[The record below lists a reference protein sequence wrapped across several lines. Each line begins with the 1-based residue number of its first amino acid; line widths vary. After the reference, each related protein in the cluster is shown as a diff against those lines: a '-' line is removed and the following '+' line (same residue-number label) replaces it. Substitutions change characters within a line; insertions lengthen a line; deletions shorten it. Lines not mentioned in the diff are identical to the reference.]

1 MKKDYKY
8 LAMNKLNLQPIV
20 LCGGCGSR
28 LWPLSK
34 ESFPKQFLNLI
45 GKNETTLLQETL
57 LRLKKLKNIEDPIFI
72 CNEQH
77 RFIVAEQ
84 IREINI
90 KPKEI
95 ILEPFGRNTAP
106 AIAIGA
112 LRSRYDMDDSVLLV
126 LSSDHIIKDVEKYI
140 EIIQSGYNYALQ
152 DRLVTFGVIPT
163 SPETGYGYIESDEI
177 ISEEKKA
184 YSIIRFVEKPN
195 SELAKKL
202 FLDRHFS
209 WNSGMFMFK
218 VSSIIKE
225 FSEFAPKIINLCSTS
240 LKNAKKDLDFLR
252 LDKEFFYQ
260 CASISIDNAILEKT
274 KIGSVLSLDVGW
286 SDIGSWQSLWENEDK
301 DKDGNFIKGN
311 VFSEDIKNCYVR
323 GESRFV
329 ACFGIDDLIII
340 ENSDSILITK
350 RSLSQNVK
358 PLVETLIS
366 KNVVEAKSHKKVYRP
381 WGNYTSIAED
391 DKWQV
396 KKILVKPGASLSL
409 QMHHHRSEHWVIVS
423 GTALVEIDHKNE
435 FFSENESVYI
445 PLGSKHRLTN
455 PGKLNLVL
463 IEVQSGSYLGEDDI
477 CRFKDDYGRG

>member
-1 MKKDYKY
+1 
-8 LAMNKLNLQPIV
+8 MNKLNLQPIV

>member
-1 MKKDYKY
+1 
-8 LAMNKLNLQPIV
+8 MNKLNLQPIV

-286 SDIGSWQSLWENEDK
+286 SDIGSWQSLWEHEDK

-350 RSLSQNVK
+350 R
-358 PLVETLIS
+358 
-366 KNVVEAKSHKKVYRP
+366 
-381 WGNYTSIAED
+381 
-391 DKWQV
+391 
-396 KKILVKPGASLSL
+396 
-409 QMHHHRSEHWVIVS
+409 
-423 GTALVEIDHKNE
+423 
-435 FFSENESVYI
+435 F
-445 PLGSKHRLTN
+445 
-455 PGKLNLVL
+455 
-463 IEVQSGSYLGEDDI
+463 YL
-477 CRFKDDYGRG
+477 KM